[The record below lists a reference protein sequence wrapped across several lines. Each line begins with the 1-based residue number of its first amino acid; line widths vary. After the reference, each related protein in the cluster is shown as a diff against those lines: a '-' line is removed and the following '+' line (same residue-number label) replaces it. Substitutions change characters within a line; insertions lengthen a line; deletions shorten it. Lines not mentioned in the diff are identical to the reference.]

1 MMPDNSFM
9 LNKMKIQMMMEL
21 EQRIEKH
28 LKNEFYNKILPRTID
43 QVKKKVMIETIE
55 NEYDIDIKM
64 TIKED

>member
-1 MMPDNSFM
+1 MPDNSFM